1 MTLKYIFHKEEK
13 VLNVKDKR
21 MTQIDLVLTTP
32 QKSANVSQCCFK
44 MCNNQCKAISKS
56 NYNLV
61 LLPEFVTWKEEGL
74 QSNFFP

>member
-1 MTLKYIFHKEEK
+1 
-13 VLNVKDKR
+13 
-21 MTQIDLVLTTP
+21 MTQVNLVLIAP
-32 QKSANVSQCCFK
+32 QKSASVSQCCFK

-74 QSNFFP
+74 QSNCFP